1 MAWLKKVSVKMASK
15 DFNKA
20 FAAARKELGAGKT
33 FTWNGKSY
41 STNLAGEDKPKG
53 FSVDMAKKAIDKAV
67 GPKPMKRP
75 AMATSKDAPMQ
86 TSPRP
91 PKKPTEM
98 MPVAKS
104 IKVAKTGDITVSKL
118 APVAKTKVAG
128 RPEGK
133 AAGMPQNK
141 SVMNYEAMIKSGKA
155 SASEIRS
162 AKAALAILRKEAGM
176 PTPKTKPTYDTTP
189 AKGRMVVD
197 QKLWNKPP
205 VSKAPTTG
213 TMTKAMKN
221 YEAILNSSTASA
233 SEKRSAKAALA
244 MLKGSE

>member
-1 MAWLKKVSVKMASK
+1 MASK

-41 STNLAGEDKPKG
+41 TTNLAGEDKPKG

-91 PKKPTEM
+91 PRKPTEL

-104 IKVAKTGDITVSKL
+104 IKVAKAGDITVSKL

-128 RPEGK
+128 RGGFASGP

-141 SVMNYEAMIKSGKA
+141 AIKNYEAMLKS
-155 SASEIRS
+155 
-162 AKAALAILRKEAGM
+162 
-176 PTPKTKPTYDTTP
+176 T
-189 AKGRMVVD
+189 
-197 QKLWNKPP
+197 
-205 VSKAPTTG
+205 
-213 TMTKAMKN
+213 
-221 YEAILNSSTASA
+221 TASA
-233 SEKRSAKAALA
+233 SEKRSAKAALLILQA
-244 MLKGSE
+244 SLDKLKAKK